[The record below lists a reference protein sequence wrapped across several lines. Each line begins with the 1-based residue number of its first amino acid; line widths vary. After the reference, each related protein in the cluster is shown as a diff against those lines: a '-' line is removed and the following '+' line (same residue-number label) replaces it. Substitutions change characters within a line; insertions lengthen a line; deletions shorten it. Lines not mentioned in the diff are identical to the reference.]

1 MKRRLFLFMIILVS
15 LGSMAARYTPPNYK
29 AQHWDV
35 TLNAII
41 AQAGTD
47 IDTLYSNVTNL
58 GNLVT
63 NWISTVDSL
72 TLIQAA
78 PTYSDDHT
86 FTVPGDWTRLDER
99 ALSASLVA
107 ASAAISGRG
116 SVRRVEVVSQSPRRR
131 TGMQTAR

>member
-1 MKRRLFLFMIILVS
+1 MIKLVPS
-15 LGSMAARYTPPNYK
+15 PVFKARVP
-29 AQHWDV
+29 
-35 TLNAII
+35 
-41 AQAGTD
+41 
-47 IDTLYSNVTNL
+47 
-58 GNLVT
+58 
-63 NWISTVDSL
+63 
-72 TLIQAA
+72 
-78 PTYSDDHT
+78 